1 MKKSAIPFVDEYS
14 KYANNMILRDSFD
27 SANYLNDNVRFEKS
41 MSMQF
46 NIPNDWSYDQK
57 LSQLNKYKQKPHLN
71 PENIEQF
78 VRTFSSES
86 LSSHKTSLPSRKRIR
101 RSYIK
106 SDQSFES
113 DLSFEIKGSTKGNN
127 RINCSLL
134 NASGVIN
141 LSGEFE

>member
-1 MKKSAIPFVDEYS
+1 MKKSAIPFVDEFS

-27 SANYLNDNVRFEKS
+27 SASYLNDNVRFEKS

-57 LSQLNKYKQKPHLN
+57 LNQLNKYKQKPRLN

-86 LSSHKTSLPSRKRIR
+86 LSSYKILPSRKRLR

-113 DLSFEIKGSTKGNN
+113 DLSFEVKGSTKGSSNK
-127 RINCSLL
+127 INCSLS

-141 LSGEFE
+141 LSGQFE